1 MMMDKEMRSLT
12 SEIELRNDEKNEY
25 IEGYALRFDSLSEVL
40 GGRYG
45 FREKISSHALDS
57 AVMNRT
63 VGLIN
68 HDENMVLGRRNVN
81 MELEVDNFGLRFKI
95 KPTDTSYTKDLIENI
110 RSGLINQCSFGFT
123 LANED
128 GADTWEEDGDG
139 YLRTINKIGEVFDIS
154 LVTTP
159 AYSSTLA
166 IVSNRSMSDIDLIE
180 NEKVEALE
188 RERILAEAQAYL

>member
-1 MMMDKEMRSLT
+1 MDKEMRSLT

>member
-1 MMMDKEMRSLT
+1 MMDKEMRSLT